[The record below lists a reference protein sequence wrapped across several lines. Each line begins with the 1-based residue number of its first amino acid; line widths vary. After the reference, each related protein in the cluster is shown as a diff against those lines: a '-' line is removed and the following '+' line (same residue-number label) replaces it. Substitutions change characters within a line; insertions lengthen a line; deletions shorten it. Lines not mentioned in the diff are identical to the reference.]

1 MTISEIEIPSGVV
14 CSDCN
19 VTLGQLGYITKDK
32 ALALAEADDA
42 FANKIIEGNNIRS
55 GRLVPAWTNQGVTRD
70 AEVSSKFKFVLSGF
84 SHAGFCEHYNQVT
97 PEEIHLEPNVEHMN
111 GEDVNVY
118 YVRGWQPGAEYFR
131 TITSKKKSR
140 LEEDALPARIYTEHP
155 KDVHEAHASAVA
167 SETASVTHLTPQVLQ
182 ARIAAA
188 AATKR
193 PAAPRVVHLAS
204 LAQAPGMV
212 NTGARAAVPALGGPG
227 SVRARPT
234 GDGTVR
240 HAPSAA
246 RDIAL
251 VHSTAI
257 VPHTRRQSDF
267 QPPLEVPSG
276 KRVAR
281 VPIAGANADMD
292 PGPVR
297 EPRGT
302 TALSLLNVAAVRP
315 VRASSGAASLARI
328 DSSTLS
334 LRTQPRPAPEGMS
347 ASPSLT
353 PTRALLMQSLAAS
366 PASAKGE
373 WGHLHKYLRPLHKY
387 TVAMGL
393 AGDNMSAGITHA
405 KRI

>member
-1 MTISEIEIPSGVV
+1 MTISETEIPSGVV
-14 CSDCN
+14 CSDCD
-19 VTLGQLGYITKDK
+19 VTLGQLGYMTKDK
-32 ALALAEADDA
+32 ALALAETDDA

-97 PEEIHLEPNVEHMN
+97 PEEIHLEPNVEHIH

-182 ARIAAA
+182 ARVAAA

-193 PAAPRVVHLAS
+193 PAAPRVVPLAS
-204 LAQAPGMV
+204 LAAAHRSPAP
-212 NTGARAAVPALGGPG
+212 GGPG
-227 SVRARPT
+227 AVRARPA

-246 RDIAL
+246 RDTAL
-251 VHSTAI
+251 AFSTAI
-257 VPHTRRQSDF
+257 VPHTRRQSDV

-315 VRASSGAASLARI
+315 VRASSGAASLALI

-334 LRTQPRPAPEGMS
+334 SRTQPRPAPEGMS
-347 ASPSLT
+347 ASPS
-353 PTRALLMQSLAAS
+353 PKPARALLMQSLAAS

>member
-1 MTISEIEIPSGVV
+1 M
-14 CSDCN
+14 
-19 VTLGQLGYITKDK
+19 
-32 ALALAEADDA
+32 
-42 FANKIIEGNNIRS
+42 
-55 GRLVPAWTNQGVTRD
+55 
-70 AEVSSKFKFVLSGF
+70 
-84 SHAGFCEHYNQVT
+84 
-97 PEEIHLEPNVEHMN
+97 
-111 GEDVNVY
+111 
-118 YVRGWQPGAEYFR
+118 
-131 TITSKKKSR
+131 
-140 LEEDALPARIYTEHP
+140 
-155 KDVHEAHASAVA
+155 
-167 SETASVTHLTPQVLQ
+167 HLTPQVLQ
-182 ARIAAA
+182 ARVAAA

-193 PAAPRVVHLAS
+193 PAAPRVVPLAS

-212 NTGARAAVPALGGPG
+212 NTGARAAVLALPAPGGPG
-227 SVRARPT
+227 AVRARLT

-251 VHSTAI
+251 AHSTAI
-257 VPHTRRQSDF
+257 VLHTRRQSDV

-315 VRASSGAASLARI
+315 VRASSGAASLALI

-347 ASPSLT
+347 ASPS
-353 PTRALLMQSLAAS
+353 PKPARALLMQSLAAS

-405 KRI
+405 KRL